1 MKHYL
6 PIASQCSLTP
16 AVLSAM
22 GEALYEKGNLN
33 AESLLKAIKE
43 KGAGWKELHPD
54 PGKKNEALGVDLK
67 RDSWTCISDKN
78 GVMECFTYTVNR
90 FGKVEKAYIVN
101 LQYA

>member
-6 PIASQCSLTP
+6 PIVSQCSLTP

-33 AESLLKAIKE
+33 AESLLKVIKE
-43 KGAGWKELHPD
+43 KGAGWKALHSEL
-54 PGKKNEALGVDLK
+54 GKKNEALAVDLK
-67 RDSWTCISDKN
+67 WDPWTCISDKD
-78 GVMECFTYTVNR
+78 GVMECFTYTVDR

-101 LQYA
+101 LQYL